1 MSEYWAKAGIV
12 RPRQKAN
19 EATKCLMSWYLVFG
33 LKITFQARQKNDLD
47 VDLVHFLALKN
58 ITQKKPGAI
67 PGFLEILCV
76 INSDAG
82 HQR

>member
-1 MSEYWAKAGIV
+1 MPGVSSPTGAALSTVSEYWAKAGIV

-47 VDLVHFLALKN
+47 VDLAHF
-58 ITQKKPGAI
+58 P
-67 PGFLEILCV
+67 
-76 INSDAG
+76 
-82 HQR
+82 